1 MRKQSAEKR
10 ILLKTMKDKVKKL
23 EQSIQRNQKLLDGIE
38 EKLADAS
45 IYNDENKETLNS
57 LLKERGEL
65 VSQNQKFEEE
75 WLKASES
82 LE

>member
-1 MRKQSAEKR
+1 
-10 ILLKTMKDKVKKL
+10 MKDKVKNL
-23 EQSIQRNQKLLDGIE
+23 EQSIQRNQKLLNGIE
-38 EKLADAS
+38 EKLADTS
-45 IYNDENKETLNS
+45 IYNEEKKETLNT